1 MKEVMIKKYEKQLEA
16 INEIIEWETE
26 LVNDSVITVL
36 DGDVNV
42 DDIECEEMRLLI
54 QSLKDAQ
61 RVRNSAFAL
70 KGTLEARIQM
80 WEESE

>member
-1 MKEVMIKKYEKQLEA
+1 MKEIMIKKYEKQLEA

-61 RVRNSAFAL
+61 RVRNGAFAL

>member
-1 MKEVMIKKYEKQLEA
+1 MKEIMIKKYEKQLEA

-26 LVNDSVITVL
+26 LVNDSVIAVV

-42 DDIECEEMRLLI
+42 DDIECEEMRLLMRA
-54 QSLKDAQ
+54 LKDAQ

>member
-1 MKEVMIKKYEKQLEA
+1 MKEIMIKKYEKQLEA
-16 INEIIEWETE
+16 INEIIEWEAE

-80 WEESE
+80 GEESE